1 MELKEGQVDEAELD
15 AIFNE
20 DSEDKVEAVT
30 EVTAEAET
38 SGGIVE
44 EVATEIVADSAEKES
59 VEVVEETPDP
69 LSDFDALKKE
79 FDSLNHKYKSDEGR
93 VSALQRQINELQKV
107 NNTLKA
113 RQVAPRPVA
122 KPSRLDSGKIV
133 DDLYS
138 GDEEKAKAAVEAL
151 VSHRPAAVGNG
162 NVEQTVNKM
171 VQPLFAAEKA
181 RAKAQQEQV
190 LESTYPDWREQVNSE
205 EFSSWV
211 SGLAAPIRQLVNSDD
226 AQDAIQLLKY
236 FNSTKGV
243 STSVGSGKSEVEKLK
258 EKRGKQLSGGTAP
271 SSKHN
276 ASVSGGMPSDPD
288 ALFDYLE
295 RNDPDLKTAYG
306 R

>member
-1 MELKEGQVDEAELD
+1 MEQQEGQIDDKELD
-15 AIFNE
+15 AIFNADDAKQTE
-20 DSEDKVEAVT
+20 DVVQATSEDTVGESEVKEEST
-30 EVTAEAET
+30 EVK
-38 SGGIVE
+38 
-44 EVATEIVADSAEKES
+44 ADSSEGTKE
-59 VEVVEETPDP
+59 EVVEDP
-69 LSDFDALKKE
+69 SPSNYDALKKE
-79 FDSLNHKYKSDEGR
+79 FDSLQHKYKSDEGR

-122 KPSRLDSGKIV
+122 KPPRLDSGKIV

>member
-122 KPSRLDSGKIV
+122 KPPRLDSGKIV

-151 VSHRPAAVGNG
+151 VNQQPTANTVD
-162 NVEQTVNKM
+162 VERRMNQV
-171 VQPLFAAEKA
+171 VQPLLEAEKE
-181 RAKAQQEQV
+181 RSKATQEQA
-190 LESTYPDWREQVNSE
+190 LEEVYPDWKDQVNSS
-205 EFSSWV
+205 EFSEWLE
-211 SGLAAPIRQLVNSDD
+211 GLPKPVQQLVHSNESSD
-226 AQDAIQLLKY
+226 AVYMLNQ
-236 FNSTKGV
+236 FNKSKP
-243 STSVGSGKSEVEKLK
+243 TSVVENERTKVEKIQD
-258 EKRGKQLSGGTAP
+258 KREKQLADGTGL
-271 SSKHN
+271 SSKHS
-276 ASVSGGMPSDPD
+276 AGASGGMPSDPD

-295 RNDPDLKTAYG
+295 RNDPDLKSAY
-306 R
+306 RR

>member
-20 DSEDKVEAVT
+20 DSEDKVEAVA

-38 SGGIVE
+38 SEDIVE
-44 EVATEIVADSAEKES
+44 EVTTEIVADSADKES
-59 VEVVEETPDP
+59 VAVVEESPDP
-69 LSDFDALKKE
+69 SSDFGALKKDFE
-79 FDSLNHKYKSDEGR
+79 TLQHKYKSDEGR

-113 RQVAPRPVA
+113 RQVAPRLVA
-122 KPSRLDSGKIV
+122 KPPQLDSGKIV

-162 NVEQTVNKM
+162 NVEQAVNKI

-181 RAKAQQEQV
+181 RGKALQEKV
-190 LESTYPDWREQVNSE
+190 LSDTYPDWKDQVNSE

-211 SGLAAPIRQLVNSDD
+211 SGLATPIRQLVNSDD
-226 AQDAIQLLKY
+226 AQDAIQLLQY
-236 FNSTKGV
+236 FHSSRDGSTPVK
-243 STSVGSGKSEVEKLK
+243 SGKSEVERIK
-258 EKRGKQLSGGTAP
+258 EKRGKQLAEGTTP

-288 ALFDYLE
+288 AIFDYLE
-295 RNDPDLKTAYG
+295 RNDPDLKTAYK